1 LRCILFGVP
10 QLLCCEAG
18 CPTLLSRD
26 DEGRVDDI
34 RPRATCTV
42 GENAE
47 QITKADRALE
57 ELRSGRIFGAGSEI
71 QCSKT
76 KLSCPCNIIVPPYG
90 RLTVGG
96 LPRMPTEASAVRSID
111 VTSGEAII
119 EVKIAGVGPAV
130 VMLAGYARGVSD
142 FAELMHTLA
151 AAGYQAIAINMR
163 GAEGS
168 SGPFDQLTFDMMAD
182 DIEEVARALGLGR
195 FHILGH
201 AYGGHLAR
209 YFAACHPEVIR
220 TVIALPASGRQVVP
234 VDPTRLAEAVTRTL
248 AGTIS
253 ANEMDRLTVECGLVA
268 PGNSTRRFRTG
279 WWPNAPVLFK
289 ALSQRRLNDYTTA
302 GGKPL
307 LVLYGAEDGFAPIPN
322 VLSLKDELGD
332 QVRLVEIIGAGHC
345 AFMERPREVE
355 AAILSWLSDHQNA

>member
-1 LRCILFGVP
+1 V
-10 QLLCCEAG
+10 
-18 CPTLLSRD
+18 
-26 DEGRVDDI
+26 
-34 RPRATCTV
+34 
-42 GENAE
+42 
-47 QITKADRALE
+47 E
-57 ELRSGRIFGAGSEI
+57 ELPEMSA
-71 QCSKT
+71 
-76 KLSCPCNIIVPPYG
+76 
-90 RLTVGG
+90 
-96 LPRMPTEASAVRSID
+96 EANAVRSVD

-119 EVKIAGVGPAV
+119 EVKIAGVGPAM

-168 SGPFDQLTFDMMAD
+168 SGPFDQLTSDMMVD

-209 YFAACHPEVIR
+209 YFAACHPELIK
-220 TVIALPASGRQVVP
+220 TVIALAASGRQVVP
-234 VDPTRLAEAVTRTL
+234 VDPTRLVEAVTRTL

-253 ANEMDRLTVECGLVA
+253 AIEMDRLIVECGLVA
-268 PGNSTRRFRTG
+268 PGNSPRRFRTG
-279 WWPNAPVLFK
+279 WWSNAPALLK
-289 ALSQRRLNDYTTA
+289 AWSQRRLDDYLTV
-302 GGKPL
+302 GGKPI
-307 LVLYGAEDGFAPIPN
+307 LVLYGAEDRFAPVPN

-345 AFMERPREVE
+345 TFMERPREVE